1 MKKYFIKNSTD
12 EVKLGD
18 TLTAKVEVNEES
30 INMLIA
36 AGIIEESNE
45 LSMEDVIDHLDN
57 RIDCDV
63 EVFLENLEKVNKKAL
78 FITLIKE
85 AALVL
90 DNKYKGHIKYSD
102 EIWGVSMAT
111 YTPFLVCNDKDQIM
125 NTDFTKIA
133 AFRCAE
139 DAEEAV
145 KVLKPIIDNLR

>member
-36 AGIIEESNE
+36 AGIIEESDE
-45 LSMEDVIDHLDN
+45 LSMEDIIDHLDN

-63 EVFLENLEKVNKKAL
+63 EVFLENLEKANKKAL

-85 AALVL
+85 AALIL
-90 DNKYKGHIKYSD
+90 DYKYKGHIKYSD
-102 EIWGVSMAT
+102 EIWGINLQD
-111 YTPFLVCNDKDQIM
+111 YKPFLMYSNKDYIM
-125 NTDFTKIA
+125 NADFTKMA